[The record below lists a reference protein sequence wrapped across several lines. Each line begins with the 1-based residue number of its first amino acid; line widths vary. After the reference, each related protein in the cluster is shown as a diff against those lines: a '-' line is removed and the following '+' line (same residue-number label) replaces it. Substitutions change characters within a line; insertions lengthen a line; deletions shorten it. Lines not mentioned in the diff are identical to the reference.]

1 MAIKLISAIST
12 KEHIQFQNSSGT
24 NTGKIESVGDNL
36 VITNA
41 VGDVLFGDTDSDIYI
56 GDGVNSIDIIFE
68 QSGAIRA
75 ETGSSVTLALG
86 SSDTTLNVYNPQIA
100 NGMTLTSTMTMGT
113 GSAIDFLPDTGV
125 FLKFDGQ
132 TILERKTANG
142 AITLGHDDS
151 IIIAGGDMSNSMNTN
166 INNAEETVFI
176 GAEGGVKLYG
186 FPNNDAGGWSARS
199 QFLFSNDG
207 KMYFGTAVD
216 TNLYRSAANTLKT
229 DDSFLVGGDFIKEGG
244 GGIFKLYV
252 PSWTS
257 GNQNHDVLYNAW
269 NSSLGDYVYLKASGN
284 STGGHGAA
292 IIGDEGFYV
301 GRTNSESGAMVDS
314 ATAPLDSDVWFYATP
329 SKFVVNDNLEVDG
342 DISIGGGETAD
353 DARLHFRA
361 SDDSNRF
368 TIETDLDANTDN
380 ILVLKGNGNVG
391 IGTASPDFKLDV
403 AGDIGINGNIYHNGD
418 HNTYVGF
425 SSDTLTFRTGGT
437 DRLTLTNTSA
447 TFAGTISA
455 SNLSGTN
462 TGDQTL
468 PTLSSLGALSASGTA
483 FSLSGTDVTVG
494 ESITLAG
501 GLSYS
506 GTTLTSA
513 NDNTTYTAS
522 TGLTLTGT
530 AFSVTANT
538 YAAASHNHTSLTG
551 ITSLSFAAQSSDA
564 ASITTTISG
573 TGTYFD
579 FNLTDDNNNDWWR
592 WRFTPTGS
600 TVYDAMV
607 LKPISNGNANLIVS
621 GNVTADNLSGSNTG
635 DQTLPTLSSLGAAPL
650 ASPGLTGTPTAPTAG
665 ATVNTTQLATTAFVQ
680 TAVSNLVDSSPGAL
694 NTLNELAAAL
704 GDDASFS
711 TTVTTSI
718 ATKLPLAG
726 GAMTG
731 DIDMAAGTGITFYGN
746 GSGDHG
752 IFGRNSAGTASD
764 DIRINSYHNVH
775 INLDSNSNNTSG
787 TTFFTI
793 GEHGG
798 TGTLGS
804 NVFTVDGSGNVVASG
819 TMGASNLSGTNTGD
833 QTLPTL
839 SSLGALSTS
848 GGTMTGSLIVPKIS
862 IGTTSTSAPLNI
874 APATDYKVIKL
885 ADDVTSHYKIT
896 GLANHTLALTC
907 GSYYQAE
914 VVITANQTN
923 GGANNNLYL
932 RGIWSN
938 NHTSH
943 NWDILE
949 EIGGLTTS
957 SFSITNSQNGS
968 TAASGKLEI
977 VHEYSSGSF
986 AQMIVRVTDLY
997 GTHSYTIS

>member
-1 MAIKLISAIST
+1 MT
-12 KEHIQFQNSSGT
+12 K
-24 NTGKIESVGDNL
+24 
-36 VITNA
+36 
-41 VGDVLFGDTDSDIYI
+41 
-56 GDGVNSIDIIFE
+56 
-68 QSGAIRA
+68 
-75 ETGSSVTLALG
+75 
-86 SSDTTLNVYNPQIA
+86 
-100 NGMTLTSTMTMGT
+100 
-113 GSAIDFLPDTGV
+113 
-125 FLKFDGQ
+125 
-132 TILERKTANG
+132 
-142 AITLGHDDS
+142 
-151 IIIAGGDMSNSMNTN
+151 
-166 INNAEETVFI
+166 
-176 GAEGGVKLYG
+176 
-186 FPNNDAGGWSARS
+186 
-199 QFLFSNDG
+199 
-207 KMYFGTAVD
+207 
-216 TNLYRSAANTLKT
+216 
-229 DDSFLVGGDFIKEGG
+229 
-244 GGIFKLYV
+244 
-252 PSWTS
+252 
-257 GNQNHDVLYNAW
+257 
-269 NSSLGDYVYLKASGN
+269 
-284 STGGHGAA
+284 
-292 IIGDEGFYV
+292 
-301 GRTNSESGAMVDS
+301 
-314 ATAPLDSDVWFYATP
+314 
-329 SKFVVNDNLEVDG
+329 
-342 DISIGGGETAD
+342 
-353 DARLHFRA
+353 
-361 SDDSNRF
+361 
-368 TIETDLDANTDN
+368 
-380 ILVLKGNGNVG
+380 
-391 IGTASPDFKLDV
+391 
-403 AGDIGINGNIYHNGD
+403 
-418 HNTYVGF
+418 
-425 SSDTLTFRTGGT
+425 
-437 DRLTLTNTSA
+437 
-447 TFAGTISA
+447 
-455 SNLSGTN
+455 
-462 TGDQTL
+462 
-468 PTLSSLGALSASGTA
+468 
-483 FSLSGTDVTVG
+483 
-494 ESITLAG
+494 
-501 GLSYS
+501 
-506 GTTLTSA
+506 
-513 NDNTTYTAS
+513 
-522 TGLTLTGT
+522 
-530 AFSVTANT
+530 
-538 YAAASHNHTSLTG
+538 
-551 ITSLSFAAQSSDA
+551 
-564 ASITTTISG
+564 
-573 TGTYFD
+573 
-579 FNLTDDNNNDWWR
+579 
-592 WRFTPTGS
+592 
-600 TVYDAMV
+600 
-607 LKPISNGNANLIVS
+607 
-621 GNVTADNLSGSNTG
+621 
-635 DQTLPTLSSLGAAPL
+635 TLPTLSSLGAAPL

-775 INLDSNSNNTSG
+775 INLDSNSNNGSSD
-787 TTFFTI
+787 TFFTI
-793 GEHGG
+793 GQHGG